1 MVKLMADSK
10 ISITFSD
17 EISECLVGLA
27 EIRNK
32 SVKELAEKL
41 MEEAIEN
48 EEDRILIERAAKLH
62 TPDAKT
68 IDFED
73 VKWDQ

>member
-1 MVKLMADSK
+1 MADSK
-10 ISITFSD
+10 VNITFNK
-17 EISECLVGLA
+17 EISECLIGLA

-32 SVKELAEKL
+32 SVKELTEKL
-41 MEEAIEN
+41 IEEAIKD

-68 IDFED
+68 VAFKD
-73 VKWDQ
+73 VKWD

>member
-1 MVKLMADSK
+1 MVDSK
-10 ISITFSD
+10 VSITFNN
-17 EISECLVGLA
+17 EISECLIGLA

-32 SVKELAEKL
+32 SVKELAEEL
-41 MEEAIEN
+41 ILEAIEN

-68 IDFED
+68 VAFKD
-73 VKWDQ
+73 VKWD